1 MAFGGDVDT
10 LSLTFDKLRYIFNG
24 YDTIRD
30 SFLEINTLYRQ
41 GNIPDY
47 EFFNKIQESVM
58 RFSAL
63 EFLAIKS
70 IFEIKKSLYKSIG
83 ITTNTADKTA
93 ESVVSD
99 IHASNHSV
107 SSFIVAGTLPSLRSH
122 ATSYRIENTN
132 CLQCGSPI
140 RKNSKFCTN
149 CGNKI

>member
-30 SFLEINTLYRQ
+30 SFLEISTLHKQ
-41 GNIPDY
+41 GNITDY
-47 EFFNKIQESVM
+47 EFFDKIQESIM

-70 IFEIKKSLYKSIG
+70 IFEIKKTLDKSKR
-83 ITTNTADKTA
+83 ITTNTAMTT
-93 ESVVSD
+93 EPPTPG
-99 IHASNHSV
+99 IHATSHSV
-107 SSFIVAGTLPSLRSH
+107 SAFIVAGTLPSSSSQMVPSK
-122 ATSYRIENTN
+122 TENEN
-132 CLQCGSPI
+132 CPQCGNLI
-140 RKNSKFCTN
+140 RKSSKFCIY